1 MGPSFI
7 ACDRDQ
13 SFLMPPDV
21 REWLPEDH
29 FAWFVL
35 DAVAAM
41 DLDAFYAVYRGDG
54 RSRPAYEPAMI
65 VALILYAY
73 ARGIRSSRAIERAC
87 IEDVAYRVI
96 AAQNKPDHATIAR
109 FVERHQDAL
118 AGVFGGVLGLCAKA
132 GLVGVNVV
140 AVDGSK
146 VSANASREANV
157 NYERLAREVI
167 QDARAIDA
175 EEDERF
181 GERRGDELPPELAT
195 SNGRQQWFKE
205 AKRWL
210 DDQRAEQA
218 APIPRDR
225 PERIR
230 EAKRRMDEQ
239 LWTQM
244 RAEAAYQR
252 YRAKG
257 KDRRGGRLGPNTIPK
272 PYVAPEVPPG
282 EINTTDPDSRMVK
295 GQHGWLQGYN
305 AQAATNEHQIVIAA
319 EIEVVSPDFGHLER
333 TVTAVRRELEAA
345 GVTELP
351 NVVVADSGYWH
362 TEQIERLAADGIPV
376 LIRPES
382 GLRTTPRPGW
392 RGGIYDFMRRV
403 LATEHG
409 KALYRQRQ
417 HLIESLFGSIKHN
430 RGCDRFHRR
439 GRAAVRTEWRLI
451 TATHNLMKLHKHQ
464 LATVAA

>member
-1 MGPSFI
+1 
-7 ACDRDQ
+7 
-13 SFLMPPDV
+13 MPPDV

-29 FAWFVL
+29 FAWLVL

-41 DLDAFYAVYRGDG
+41 DLEAFCAVYRGDG
-54 RSRPAYEPAMI
+54 RSRPAYEPAMM
-65 VALILYAY
+65 VALLLYAY
-73 ARGIRSSRAIERAC
+73 ARGVRSSRAIERAC
-87 IEDVAYRVI
+87 IEDVPYRVI
-96 AAQNKPDHATIAR
+96 AAQRKPDHATIAR
-109 FVERHQDAL
+109 LVERHQDAL
-118 AGVFGGVLGLCAKA
+118 ADVFGGVLGLCAKA
-132 GLVGVNVV
+132 GLVGLNVV

-157 NYERLAREVI
+157 DCERLAREI
-167 QDARAIDA
+167 LEDARAIDA

-181 GERRGDELPPELAT
+181 GDRRGDELPPELAT
-195 SNGRQQWFKE
+195 SNGREKWFKE

-225 PERIR
+225 PKRVR

-239 LWTQM
+239 LWTEM
-244 RAEAAYQR
+244 RTEEAYRR

-272 PYVAPEVPPG
+272 PRTPPELPPG
-282 EINTTDPDSRMVK
+282 EINTTDLDSRMVK
-295 GQHGWLQGYN
+295 GQHGWLQGDN
-305 AQAATNEHQIVIAA
+305 AQAAANANQIVIAA

-333 TVTAVRRELEAA
+333 TITAARRELEAA

-351 NVVVADSGYWH
+351 RVVVADSGYWH
-362 TEQIERLAADGIPV
+362 TERIQRLTGNGIPV

-403 LATEHG
+403 LASEHG
-409 KALYRQRQ
+409 AALYRQRQ
-417 HLIESLFGSIKHN
+417 HIIESVFGHTKHN
-430 RGCDRFHRR
+430 RGITRFHRR
-439 GRAAVRTEWRLI
+439 GRAAVRTEWRL
-451 TATHNLMKLHKHQ
+451 TMATHNLLKLHKHH
-464 LATVAA
+464 LAGPAA